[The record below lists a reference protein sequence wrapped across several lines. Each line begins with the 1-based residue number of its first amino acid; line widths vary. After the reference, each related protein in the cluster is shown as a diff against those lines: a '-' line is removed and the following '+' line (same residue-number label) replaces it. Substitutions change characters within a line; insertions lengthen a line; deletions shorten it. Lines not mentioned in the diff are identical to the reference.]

1 MFDIYLFTFAKKENS
16 TKQPSLTG
24 QTPFQCDI
32 KSPSS
37 LISPLIELH
46 SNTNPVAF
54 NYAYIPEF
62 RRYFFVSDW
71 RYDRG
76 LWFANLSV
84 DVLATYKPYIGD
96 TNMYITRSSAE
107 YDPYTADSFYP
118 NTYSHTHYLEEL
130 SQTPLS
136 WDDGNYI
143 VNTLSNQANGIM
155 SYCVTPQGFN
165 TFIGDLC
172 TTIDGYDWGDA
183 TKALFNGITNPIQ
196 YLVSC
201 YWFPN
206 SFSGTITGGIR
217 LGLDGFNAGANC
229 KIVDTVQGFS
239 ITANLH
245 KHPKANTIGKFLNAE
260 PFTYTF
266 LSLGPMGRIKL
277 DSSLLVD
284 ASKII
289 IGGLIDPATG
299 VAEINVEGYD
309 SSNNA
314 LGMVLQTSAP
324 WGVPIALSKESA
336 NTGGLVSGIVNT
348 GIAMATTPGSSIV
361 GKAAIGALG
370 LGGNIISAVDNLT
383 SSSVRTTQAGSFASH
398 NGPKQLE
405 QFFFDIV
412 DVDNANNGRPL
423 CKIRKPSALGG
434 YMVAEKCVLD
444 CPATDGELA
453 ELRRYV
459 ETGFYY
465 E

>member
-37 LISPLIELH
+37 LINPLIELH

-62 RRYFFVSDW
+62 NRYFFVSDW

-96 TNMYITRSSAE
+96 TNMYITRSSAS
-107 YDPYTADSFYP
+107 YDPYIADRLYP
-118 NTYSHTHYLEEL
+118 NKFNYTHTTHTISDTLI
-130 SQTPLS
+130 S
-136 WDDGNYI
+136 WDDGYYV
-143 VNTLSNQANGIM
+143 VNTISDEANGIR
-155 SYCVTPQGFN
+155 SYAMTTANFG
-165 TFIGDLC
+165 TFIHQLIS
-172 TTIDGYDWGDA
+172 TIDGLQWDDIPIA
-183 TKALFNGITNPIQ
+183 IKNDILNPAN

-206 SFSGTITGGIR
+206 SFSGTSAFGLP
-217 LGLDGFNAGANC
+217 LGARVIPVDCKKLD
-229 KIVDTVQGFS
+229 TTQGFS
-239 ITANLH
+239 YTINLS
-245 KHPKANTIGKFLNAE
+245 KHPKSATIGNYLNAE
-260 PFTYTF
+260 PFTFTY
-266 LSLGPMGRIKL
+266 LSLGPLGRVRLESK
-277 DSSLLVD
+277 LLVD

-289 IGGLIDPATG
+289 VGGLIDASTG
-299 VAEINVEGYD
+299 TAEINVTAYD
-309 SSNNA
+309 SSNVA
-314 LGMVLQTSAP
+314 LGMVFQSSVP
-324 WGVPIALSKESA
+324 WGVPCALSKDSS
-336 NTGGLVSGIVNT
+336 NTDQLVSSLFSNATAMSESGIFVPYT
-348 GIAMATTPGSSIV
+348 AVVGGFGMA
-361 GKAAIGALG
+361 L
-370 LGGNIISAVDNLT
+370 SAVKDLT
-383 SSSVRTTQAGSFASH
+383 ASSARVTQYGSFACH
-398 NGPKQLE
+398 NAPKQVDR
-405 QFFFDIV
+405 FFFDVV
-412 DVDNANNGRPL
+412 DTDNTNNGRPYN
-423 CKIRKPSALGG
+423 KVTKPSSLGG
-434 YMVAEKCVLD
+434 YMVAQKCVLD